1 MEIST
6 YRDTGGTS
14 LLFIPLGVSL
24 PVLSP
29 SLACMDTFPLFRTP
43 GGLILDQ
50 YRSRPRSAAMA
61 STLRPQVLNSPPH
74 FTFISSNA
82 VVSKRY
88 APFESPHC
96 SFLHLWFQISTA
108 QSTFHCMIRCWS
120 CVEPP
125 EFFSSFFFV
134 CVCFGTPSGA
144 NLDFTTSTLVSSYQP
159 I

>member
-1 MEIST
+1 MFSSLHREVFFRGCFNNGDQ
-6 YRDTGGTS
+6 YLQGYWQYVTS
-14 LLFIPLGVSL
+14 LHPLRRFTSSS
-24 PVLSP
+24 LSP

-108 QSTFHCMIRCWS
+108 QSTFHSMIHCWS
-120 CVEPP
+120 CVDPL
-125 EFFSSFFFV
+125 EFFFFFLFV
-134 CVCFGTPSGA
+134 FASALPAV
-144 NLDFTTSTLVSSYQP
+144 
-159 I
+159 